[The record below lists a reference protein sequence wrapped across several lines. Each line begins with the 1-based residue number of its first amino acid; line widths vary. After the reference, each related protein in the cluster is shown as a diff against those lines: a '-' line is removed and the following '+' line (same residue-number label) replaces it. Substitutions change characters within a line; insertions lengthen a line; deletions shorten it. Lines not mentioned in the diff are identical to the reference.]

1 MKVSYQIPLEL
12 GLQVTEPPDVVVCA
26 FNTEPSLHPK
36 LLLLKGPPWRMLDA
50 AFPAKLQYFLI
61 CSAFAPVLRV
71 NLAESS
77 QQ

>member
-1 MKVSYQIPLEL
+1 M
-12 GLQVTEPPDVVVCA
+12 VVYA

-36 LLLLKGPPWRMLDA
+36 LLLFKGPPWRMLDA
-50 AFPAKLQYFLI
+50 AFLAKLQYFLI